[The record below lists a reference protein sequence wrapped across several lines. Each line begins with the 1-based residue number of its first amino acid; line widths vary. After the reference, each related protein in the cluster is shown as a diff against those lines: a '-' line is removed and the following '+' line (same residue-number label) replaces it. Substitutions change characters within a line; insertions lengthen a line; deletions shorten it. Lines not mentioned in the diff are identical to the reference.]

1 MEATITTVITILKT
15 ATITTEVEGV
25 EMTDMVNITKTV
37 EVEEDIIEVAVDGT
51 GADVTIDLM
60 EINRII
66 TIIWTKTIMV
76 AVLRE
81 VEMTKTEVMEMVAG
95 IGIETTEGTSE
106 TMVEEEVLTE
116 EGVDIK
122 EVAVADRGVDSN
134 EAITAEAVAIATIV
148 TS

>member
-1 MEATITTVITILKT
+1 MVITILKT

-95 IGIETTEGTSE
+95 TGIETTGGTSE

>member
-1 MEATITTVITILKT
+1 MVTTILKT

-25 EMTDMVNITKTV
+25 GMIDMVNITKTV
-37 EVEEDIIEVAVDGT
+37 EVEEDIIEVAVDET
-51 GADVTIDLM
+51 GADATIDLM
-60 EINRII
+60 EISKII

-81 VEMTKTEVMEMVAG
+81 VEMTKTKVMEMVAG
-95 IGIETTEGTSE
+95 TGIETTEGTSE

-134 EAITAEAVAIATIV
+134 EAITAEAVAIVTIV

>member
-1 MEATITTVITILKT
+1 MVTTILKT

-25 EMTDMVNITKTV
+25 GMIDMVNITKTV
-37 EVEEDIIEVAVDGT
+37 EVEEDIIEVAVDET
-51 GADVTIDLM
+51 GADATIDLM
-60 EINRII
+60 EISKII

-81 VEMTKTEVMEMVAG
+81 VEMTKTKVMEMVAG
-95 IGIETTEGTSE
+95 TGIETTEGTSE

-122 EVAVADRGVDSN
+122 EVAVADRGVDSS